1 MVTRIRQLLEEKQL
15 TPTQFADL
23 IGIGRPVVSHILSER
38 NKPSLEVVQR
48 IIDAFPG
55 MSLPW
60 LLRGTGPMLIESG
73 DSPTPPASFN
83 KEAAEPAAEKA
94 AAAFS
99 AAPPSEAFPA
109 TPTPTVAAEPSSQA
123 AVVPAPKT
131 SAASSPP
138 TFFAAAAP
146 PPATPRPFRAA
157 HPMPTAV
164 WAPPS
169 AVQLGPLQDA
179 GEVPTPVAEARV
191 PTRFSPEPGGVASPA
206 APPAGSP
213 TTAQLPFP
221 MELGKGIRRIV
232 IFYHD
237 GSFTDYQPEA

>member
-60 LLRGTGPMLIESG
+60 LLRGTGPMLVEGGNTPIP
-73 DSPTPPASFN
+73 PTSSN

-94 AAAFS
+94 AAT
-99 AAPPSEAFPA
+99 AAPTPPIETLLA
-109 TPTPTVAAEPSSQA
+109 TPTPTVAAKPSSQA

-131 SAASSPP
+131 NAASFPP
-138 TFFAAAAP
+138 TFFAAAAA
-146 PPATPRPFRAA
+146 PPAIPRPFRVA
-157 HPMPTAV
+157 PSIPTAV

-169 AVQLGPLQDA
+169 AVPVAPLQGA
-179 GEVPTPVAEARV
+179 GEMLTPATGTRA
-191 PTRFSPEPGGVASPA
+191 PTRFLPEPGGVASPA
-206 APPAGSP
+206 VASAGPPTA
-213 TTAQLPFP
+213 AQLPFP
-221 MELGKGIRRIV
+221 VELGKGIRRIV